1 MAISV
6 PTTVI
11 GTVDV
16 TRHIEN
22 YIKATTALKTAKTA
36 DEIAKLKNLRMAS
49 IFGVADALTSV
60 LPLDPQ
66 AAQAASVAFNTI
78 ELTRTTMVLPST
90 LNVGAIAGLI
100 FGVVSLFFG
109 LISLFSRRKKSITI
123 SLGWSGEVV
132 IKVKIV
138 NNKIQLTY
146 EVRPSSVMLLDKL
159 TDQIK
164 KFVDNSIKQANE
176 YLAEAVPERD
186 VDFVWRY
193 LPRPANDTVIVRL
206 SAIRSA
212 SVSSQ
217 GDVDRL
223 VQDVVKEINKQLG
236 DILRAIRDL
245 TEGACILTFL
255 NEIGAGDR
263 IDYAVEGMLPGL
275 GYQVEGLWRKELEK
289 LSIKLT
295 RTREYDRQI
304 AAGIRA
310 SVVQLIADAIANT
323 PTTTCGG
330 KGLSCDKAAI
340 RQKLYNMA
348 RQNVEIRYGMDLIGE
363 NYPFNYKFKQIGPKS
378 AKNILSTS
386 YNVPPGWLYQ
396 VGRYVLKPEIID
408 GKLMI
413 TYDRLNVEVPKVTFR
428 CPYASGGAQIREYV
442 ETSKPRHFSVGK
454 DVTDRGRWWEWRTI
468 REEISF
474 GKTSCS
480 IQKSYPCGTVYLC
493 SGGGEVPDYYSV
505 EIRAYHSPEP
515 NNDFYD
521 YILMRILN
529 FINYLLSEI
538 RPDAAKYIK
547 DKISTVEVFINHYKI
562 LGDAKAKI
570 TADMYGRLKQLNLI
584 SPGPGSI
591 SASRVVPPRKYT
603 PLVYED
609 VPFYMLWLLS
619 TINGGYQWTQGEAW
633 VKVLDYYNTF
643 RLLILKDILS
653 INVPNYDQETYT
665 NLPRAL
671 NAMVHDIVDVYYMWL
686 NGYGEEWKKR
696 IRTQIL
702 EQSLPN
708 LRMQLKSTIYQIAST
723 YAYLPQPAIDVGE
736 LEMTATVLNEVDKR
750 IEEITDYLP
759 IIVQNKDIIVRMFG
773 VEEYNN
779 LLKDV
784 ESYRAQLYQ
793 KRAEYI
799 KERLQKVDLEFLDSL
814 DINKLSDIELEALNT
829 CLDSLIANL
838 KKQIDRLDVQIIK
851 YKAIINELKQL

>member
-36 DEIAKLKNLRMAS
+36 EEIAKLKNLRMAS

-90 LNVGAIAGLI
+90 LNIGAIAGLI

-109 LISLFSRRKKSITI
+109 LVSLFSRRKKSITI
-123 SLGWSGEVV
+123 RLGWSGEVV
-132 IKVKIV
+132 IKVKRV

-193 LPRPANDTVIVRL
+193 LPRPANDTIVVRL

-255 NEIGAGDR
+255 NEIGASDR

-310 SVVQLIADAIANT
+310 SVVQLIADAIAKT

-378 AKNILSTS
+378 AKYILPTS

-396 VGRYVLKPEIID
+396 VGRYVLKPEVID

-413 TYDRLNVEVPKVTFR
+413 TYDRLNVEVPKVTFK
-428 CPYASGGAQIREYV
+428 CPYDFSSGGRDIKEYV
-442 ETSKPRHFSVGK
+442 TTSKPRHFCFDK
-454 DVTDRGRWWEWRTI
+454 DVSEQTHKVHFVYRYPVHSAKI
-468 REEISF
+468 I
-474 GKTSCS
+474 
-480 IQKSYPCGTVYLC
+480 KSYPCGGLYETRPPSDVPIEEYIVIKVY
-493 SGGGEVPDYYSV
+493 
-505 EIRAYHSPEP
+505 HTPEP

-547 DKISTVEVFINHYKI
+547 DKITTVEVFVNHYKM
-562 LGDAKAKI
+562 LNDAKAKI
-570 TADMYGRLKQLNLI
+570 TADLYGRRKQLMRI
-584 SPGPGSI
+584 SLGPGLLT
-591 SASRVVPPRKYT
+591 PFRKHF
-603 PLVYED
+603 PLVFED

-619 TINGGYQWTQGEAW
+619 TINGGYQWDSYRWKGM
-633 VKVLDYYNTF
+633 VLDYYNTF

-671 NAMVHDIVDVYYMWL
+671 NAMVHDIVDVYYIWL

-708 LRMQLKSTIYQIAST
+708 LRIQLKSTIYQIAST

-736 LEMTATVLNEVDKR
+736 LEITATVLNEVDKR

-759 IIVQNKDIIVRMFG
+759 IIVKNKDTIVRMFG
-773 VEEYNN
+773 IEEYNN

-829 CLDSLIANL
+829 CLDNLIANL

>member
-36 DEIAKLKNLRMAS
+36 EEIAKLKNLRMAS

-66 AAQAASVAFNTI
+66 AAQAASVAFNTV

-90 LNVGAIAGLI
+90 LNIGAIAGLI

-109 LISLFSRRKKSITI
+109 LVSLFSRRKKSVTI
-123 SLGWSGEVV
+123 RLGWSGEVV
-132 IKVKIV
+132 IKVKRV

-255 NEIGAGDR
+255 NEIGASDR

-310 SVVQLIADAIANT
+310 SVVQLIADAIAKT

-396 VGRYVLKPEIID
+396 VGRYVLKPEVID

-428 CPYASGGAQIREYV
+428 WTYHVPAKGMKEHSD
-442 ETSKPRHFSVGK
+442 TSKPRHFWVGK
-454 DVTDRGRWWEWRTI
+454 DVTIADRGP
-468 REEISF
+468 F
-474 GKTSCS
+474 KG
-480 IQKSYPCGTVYLC
+480 V
-493 SGGGEVPDYYSV
+493 
-505 EIRAYHSPEP
+505 YHSPEP
-515 NNDFYD
+515 NDDIYD

-529 FINYLLSEI
+529 FVNYLLSEI

-562 LGDAKAKI
+562 LGEAKAKI
-570 TADMYGRLKQLNLI
+570 TADMYGRLKRLTLI
-584 SPGPGSI
+584 SPGPGYV

-619 TINGGYQWTQGEAW
+619 TINGGYQVLPDAMF
-633 VKVLDYYNTF
+633 KVVDYYNTL

-671 NAMVHDIVDVYYMWL
+671 NAMVHDIVDVYYIWL

-759 IIVQNKDIIVRMFG
+759 IIVKNKDTIVRMFG
-773 VEEYNN
+773 IEEYNN

-829 CLDSLIANL
+829 CLDNLIANL